1 MTWQTTD
8 EAPTWIPVAA
18 GIEDE
23 LCLPRNLLA
32 RLLFQES
39 SYRASV
45 IDGVTKSPAG
55 AVGIA
60 QLLPQYFPGAGQD
73 PRADIET
80 AGRYLASLHS
90 RFGDWQVALA
100 AYNWGPGAVDKCLK
114 NGGTLADMPTETR
127 NYVSQIIQDV
137 PVAGSLIP
145 DPTSSIPD
153 STSPEPPQGTLA

>member
-1 MTWQTTD
+1 MTWQLAN
-8 EAPTWIPVAA
+8 EGPTWIPVAA

-39 SYRASV
+39 SFRASV
-45 IDGVTKSPAG
+45 IDGTTASPAG

-73 PRADIET
+73 PRTDIET
-80 AGRYLASLHS
+80 AGRYLASLHG

-114 NGGTLADMPTETR
+114 NGGTLDDMPAETQ
-127 NYVSQIIQDV
+127 NYVSQIIKDV
-137 PVAGSLIP
+137 PVAGSLIQETP
-145 DPTSSIPD
+145 S
-153 STSPEPPQGTLA
+153 